1 MKRTLM
7 LFMATA
13 LLVFSLASC
22 GCSAQQAGTQSETG
36 SQNGSTVTGGDN
48 GNSNGQSNAGNGT
61 ANGQSNTGNGTEQS
75 PNSPMH
81 DSDGNVID
89 ETIDD
94 ITGAVENAGD
104 ALTGNDTH
112 NTTGGVSYEQMLRNG
127 RVHDRDGDLKDGEN
141 ASVRTGR

>member
-22 GCSAQQAGTQSETG
+22 GCSAQQAGTQSGTDT
-36 SQNGSTVTGGDN
+36 QNGSAVTGNDTGS
-48 GNSNGQSNAGNGT
+48 NSSSGS
-61 ANGQSNTGNGTEQS
+61 ANGQTNTGNGTAQT
-75 PNSPMH
+75 PNDPML

-94 ITGAVENAGD
+94 ITGAVDNAGD
-104 ALTGNDTH
+104 ALTGNDAH

-127 RVHDRDGDLKDGEN
+127 RVRDRDGDLTDGEN